1 LLGAEPLPLAIR
13 NSLPG
18 VTLCKGVAATVLS
31 CGELGEVLVVL
42 AGNTRFAELLGGAAA
57 AAQPGSAAVSQT
69 SRSNS
74 AGNEA
79 SEQAEAVRRSEVLRL
94 ALRAQPRS
102 TIRFARR

>member
-1 LLGAEPLPLAIR
+1 LAIR

-69 SRSNS
+69 SRSNVRT
-74 AGNEA
+74 A
-79 SEQAEAVRRSEVLRL
+79 SGHRPQGERLRRLNQIAIRQMQVLTSSNL
-94 ALRAQPRS
+94 KALPGAKGK
-102 TIRFARR
+102 